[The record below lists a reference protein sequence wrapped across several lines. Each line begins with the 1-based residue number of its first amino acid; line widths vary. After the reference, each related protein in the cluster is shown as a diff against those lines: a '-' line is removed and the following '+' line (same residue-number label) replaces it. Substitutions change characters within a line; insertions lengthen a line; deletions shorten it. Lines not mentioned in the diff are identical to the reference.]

1 MTQSGQDFA
10 NYVLLWWSSSIL
22 KSISSLSS
30 IFFLVLPNTA
40 FPNYQARTR
49 NHKGLT
55 KENEQVQKKLWY
67 AKMYVLNLLVHTAET
82 SPTVPDEKEN
92 PMFPALQAHAHLQSY
107 GALIASLFF
116 LNSNPKQWWWKSFQK
131 PIVMHNPTISSFSF
145 FTDQRAAS
153 HKPRRTAQYL
163 HKLCY

>member
-1 MTQSGQDFA
+1 
-10 NYVLLWWSSSIL
+10 
-22 KSISSLSS
+22 
-30 IFFLVLPNTA
+30 
-40 FPNYQARTR
+40 
-49 NHKGLT
+49 
-55 KENEQVQKKLWY
+55 
-67 AKMYVLNLLVHTAET
+67 MYVLNLLVHTAET